1 MNYLP
6 ELEAK
11 KRLTAQAAVPSQR
24 EKNILNQDTSGTA

>member
-1 MNYLP
+1 MNYRS
-6 ELEAK
+6 EQKAN